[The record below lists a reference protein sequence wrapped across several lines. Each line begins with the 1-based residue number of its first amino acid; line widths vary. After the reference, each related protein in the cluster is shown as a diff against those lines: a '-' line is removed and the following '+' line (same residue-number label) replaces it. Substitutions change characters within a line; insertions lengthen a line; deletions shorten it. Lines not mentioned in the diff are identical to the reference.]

1 MPTKLRIGVALVCA
15 ALWLPAAGAFG
26 ADEKMPSQ
34 VTKAEIVHVVAEVT
48 AIDQASR
55 ELTLTGPLGGEID
68 VQAGPEVKNLGQ
80 VKVGD
85 LVEITY
91 YESMAVS
98 AHKKGDPN
106 PLFTGGDTSTA
117 AAGEAPA
124 AQTSRQKHEVVKVFS
139 VDVEKRLL
147 VVENAAGHLISH
159 EVERPEFVQ
168 KLAGLQPGDELDVV
182 TTAGVAISVT
192 PAKEGS
198 APSAVHAVGTLI
210 VDRGEVMRRVGNTL
224 MIKNERGRMVK
235 VTVDGSFKFKIRGED
250 KTVYDLQPGMRLE
263 RMAFRVTDVE
273 YVGTP

>member
-1 MPTKLRIGVALVCA
+1 MPSKLRIGAALACA
-15 ALWLPAAGAFG
+15 AFLLPVAGAFG

-34 VTKAEIVHVVAEVT
+34 VTRAEVAHIVAEVT
-48 AIDQASR
+48 AIDLATR
-55 ELTLTGPLGGEID
+55 ELTLAGPLGGEID
-68 VQAGPEVKNLGQ
+68 LQAGPEVKNLPQ

-91 YESMAVS
+91 YESMAIS
-98 AHKKGDPN
+98 ASKKGESN
-106 PLFTGGDTSTA
+106 PLFTGGDTSSSA
-117 AAGEAPA
+117 PGEKPA
-124 AQTSRQKHEVVKVFS
+124 VQSTRQKHAVVKVFS

-147 VVENAAGHLISH
+147 VVENAAGKLISH

-168 KLAGLQPGDELDVV
+168 KLAGLRPGDELDVV

-235 VTVDGSFKFKIRGED
+235 VTVDGKFKFTIGGEQ

-263 RMAFRVTDVE
+263 RTAFRVTDVE